1 MLPSTWPPHYFTM
14 ATRLQCHFSDT
25 SELFYLEC
33 SVPMKLYNLLYSSY
47 YYIYYIILDHH
58 YLLLYM
64 WELSGF
70 KISVLFIS
78 TLFSSRVLSTFWMLR
93 ILFIYYLSLLARM
106 QLQEDRNT
114 CVCVCLITAE
124 AWVQNI
130 CPFTHPLTWPPMMG
144 FLVSFPRRSLVS
156 FAFCI
161 EWLTSI
167 PLTFSWVVP
176 VELTVS
182 TSTPTCDLFKQI
194 L

>member
-1 MLPSTWPPHYFTM
+1 MTSHAPQIKLTICTILLPSTWPPYYSTV
-14 ATRLQCHFSDT
+14 ATRLQGHFSDT
-25 SELFYLEC
+25 PELFYLEC
-33 SVPMKLYNLLYSSY
+33 SVPMKLYSLLYSLY
-47 YYIYYIILDHH
+47 YYIYYIILDHR

-78 TLFSSRVLSTFWMLR
+78 TLFSSRVLPTFWMLR
-93 ILFIYYLSLLARM
+93 ILFITCLFSLECNCRKTGILG
-106 QLQEDRNT
+106 

-130 CPFTHPLTWPPMMG
+130 CPFTHPLTWPPMTG

-161 EWLTSI
+161 E
-167 PLTFSWVVP
+167 
-176 VELTVS
+176 
-182 TSTPTCDLFKQI
+182 C
-194 L
+194 